1 MEHIFNLLTT
11 LHTSANFQT
20 NRFIETI
27 TSAIFLNKIKLYLV
41 KGLTSNSRQNKRCI
55 LKINGEDGEA
65 TLRTSFTERF
75 RSEGGGNQGNSKIER
90 KERDQRKKKE
100 EKGLGLNRYRDKA
113 ACRCDALLKSGWIHR
128 TPPYL
133 VPFYSPRVL
142 G

>member
-1 MEHIFNLLTT
+1 VLIFKLLV
-11 LHTSANFQT
+11 
-20 NRFIETI
+20 IETI

-90 KERDQRKKKE
+90 KERAKKE
-100 EKGLGLNRYRDKA
+100 ERRKRAWAK
-113 ACRCDALLKSGWIHR
+113 
-128 TPPYL
+128 P
-133 VPFYSPRVL
+133 V
-142 G
+142 